1 MTGSETDKCA
11 VHYGKQ
17 IKKLYDA
24 LKASLELQLHYAKLL
39 NEYDGGKR
47 RLDVFK
53 SPEAWMKR
61 LERVKKN
68 ADRKRKK
75 LIHQM
80 LDNQAKLVKKM
91 KAAEKVN
98 RKKVKLIPV
107 DYQRCQTLVPN
118 GNNFMT
124 FGGVP
129 GLVRCE
135 NAAVYV
141 ATEREPGPE
150 GLKGAM
156 SVCERCRMK
165 LIEIKGA
172 DYATFVKIEDKK
184 GRRK

>member
-11 VHYGKQ
+11 VYYGKQ

-39 NEYDGGKR
+39 NQYDGCER

-61 LERVKKN
+61 LERMEKN
-68 ADRKRKK
+68 ASEKVNHKRAK

-98 RKKVKLIPV
+98 R
-107 DYQRCQTLVPN
+107 RCQTEVPN
-118 GNNFMT
+118 SNTFMT

-135 NAAVYV
+135 NTAVYV

-156 SVCERCRMK
+156 SVCERCKTK